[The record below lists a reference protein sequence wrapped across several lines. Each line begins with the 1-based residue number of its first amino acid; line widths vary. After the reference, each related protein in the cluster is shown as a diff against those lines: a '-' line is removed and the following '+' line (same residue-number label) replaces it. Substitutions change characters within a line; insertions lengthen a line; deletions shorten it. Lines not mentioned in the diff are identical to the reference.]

1 MDVNNTEVIKSSLK
15 VRCFSVMRYETEN
28 QKLKLIMGPREF
40 KELVEI
46 KCFQRI
52 FSIILKVS

>member
-15 VRCFSVMRYETEN
+15 VRCFSVMRYETIMTEN
-28 QKLKLIMGPREF
+28 QKLKFIMGPREF

-46 KCFQRI
+46 KC
-52 FSIILKVS
+52 SK